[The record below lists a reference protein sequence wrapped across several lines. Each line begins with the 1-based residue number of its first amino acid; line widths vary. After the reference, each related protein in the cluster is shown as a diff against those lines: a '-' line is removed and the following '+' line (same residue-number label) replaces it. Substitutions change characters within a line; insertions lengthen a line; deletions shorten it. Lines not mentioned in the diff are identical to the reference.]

1 MSTAFSLGTPIGL
14 TRAERQRATLANL
27 IDATIRADKA
37 TLGFF
42 GELSEQAQRDT
53 GQQPTG
59 PGTFVVPPDML
70 GIAKRDMSVSGGD
83 RLIVGT
89 EIAGFADA
97 LAKGSIVGRLP
108 MVRHTG
114 LKGDQIITLKNA
126 AHAHTWLAADGS
138 SQIGDAQATYG
149 ELALAPRSVAAT
161 ITLSR
166 QFMTQMG
173 PLAAQFVDAGLA
185 RALAE
190 ALDGALLGGTGASG
204 QPAGIFIRPNIDS
217 RAGTSFALS
226 DAAAMLKVCDG
237 FASDAIVWVGGVD
250 AGEDLRQRLKSAN
263 GGATLIA
270 DDGKML
276 GYPVLISRSAGAQQL
291 VVTDWSK
298 AHFGEWGALELG
310 VDPYTNFKDGRVIV
324 RALWRVD
331 FGFERNQQI
340 AVCTAL
346 T

>member
-1 MSTAFSLGTPIGL
+1 
-14 TRAERQRATLANL
+14 
-27 IDATIRADKA
+27 
-37 TLGFF
+37 
-42 GELSEQAQRDT
+42 
-53 GQQPTG
+53 
-59 PGTFVVPPDML
+59 
-70 GIAKRDMSVSGGD
+70 
-83 RLIVGT
+83 
-89 EIAGFADA
+89 
-97 LAKGSIVGRLP
+97 
-108 MVRHTG
+108 MVQHTG
-114 LKGDQIITLKNA
+114 LKADQVITLKNT

-149 ELALAPRSVAAT
+149 QLALAPHSVAAT
-161 ITLSR
+161 LTLSR

-173 PLAAQFVDAGLA
+173 PLAAQFGDVGLA

-190 ALDGALLGGTGASG
+190 ALDGALFGGSGASG

-217 RAGTSFALS
+217 RAGTSFALA
-226 DAAAMLKVCDG
+226 DACAMLKVCDG
-237 FASDAIVWVGGVD
+237 YASDAITWVGGVD

-263 GGATLIA
+263 GGETLIA
-270 DDGKML
+270 DDGRLL
-276 GYPVLISRSAGAQQL
+276 GYPMLIARAVGAQQL

-298 AHFGEWGALELG
+298 AHFAEWGALELG
-310 VDPYTNFKDGRVIV
+310 VDPATYFKDGRVIV

>member
-1 MSTAFSLGTPIGL
+1 VIGN
-14 TRAERQRATLANL
+14 Q
-27 IDATIRADKA
+27 
-37 TLGFF
+37 
-42 GELSEQAQRDT
+42 
-53 GQQPTG
+53 
-59 PGTFVVPPDML
+59 
-70 GIAKRDMSVSGGD
+70 KRDMTVIGVQKRDLTVSGGD
-83 RLIVGT
+83 RYTVGT
-89 EIAGFADA
+89 EIGGFADA
-97 LAKGSIVGRLP
+97 LAKASIVGRLP

-114 LKGDQIITLKNA
+114 LKGDQVVTLKNT

-138 SQIGDAQATYG
+138 SQISDAQATYG
-149 ELALAPRSVAAT
+149 QLALAPKSVAAT
-161 ITLSR
+161 LTLSR

-190 ALDGALLGGTGASG
+190 ALDGALLGGSGASG
-204 QPAGIFIRPNIDS
+204 QPSGVFVRPNIDS

-226 DAAAMLKVCDG
+226 DGAAMLKVCDG
-237 FASDAIVWVGGVD
+237 YASDAISWVCGVD
-250 AGEDLRQRLKSAN
+250 VAEDLRQRQKHAN
-263 GGATLIA
+263 GGEMLMA
-270 DDGKML
+270 DDGRML
-276 GYPVLISRSAGAQQL
+276 GYPVLTSRSAGAQQL

-298 AHFGEWGALELG
+298 CHFAEWGALEVG
-310 VDPYTNFKDGRVIV
+310 VDPFTNFKDGRVIV

>member
-1 MSTAFSLGTPIGL
+1 MNNIFSLGHPIGL
-14 TRAERQRATLANL
+14 TRAERQRGALANL
-27 IDATIRADKA
+27 IDASIRGDKA
-37 TLGFF
+37 ELGFHA
-42 GELSEQAQRDT
+42 ELSEQQQRAT

-59 PGTFVVPPDML
+59 AGTFLIPPDVL
-70 GIAKRDMSVSGGD
+70 GIHKRDMTVSGGD
-83 RLIVGT
+83 RYTVGT
-89 EIAGFADA
+89 EIGGFADG
-97 LAKGSIVGRLP
+97 LAKGSLAGRLP
-108 MVRHTG
+108 MVRHAG
-114 LKGDQIITLKNA
+114 LQADQVITLKNT
-126 AHAHTWLAADGS
+126 AHQHTWLAADGT

-149 ELALAPRSVAAT
+149 QLSLAPKSVSAT
-161 ITLSR
+161 LTLSR
-166 QFMTQMG
+166 QFMKQMG
-173 PLAAQFVDAGLA
+173 PLAAQFVDTGLA

-190 ALDGALLGGTGASG
+190 ALDSALLGGSGASG

-237 FASDAIVWVGGVD
+237 YSSDAIAWVGGVD
-250 AGEDLRQRLKSAN
+250 AGEDLRQRAKIS
-263 GGATLIA
+263 GGGQVLLG
-270 DDGKML
+270 DDGRML
-276 GYPVLISRSAGAQQL
+276 GYPALISRSAGAQQL

-298 AHFGEWGALELG
+298 AHFAEWGAMEIG
-310 VDPYTNFKDGRVIV
+310 IDAMTCFKDGRVIV

>member
-1 MSTAFSLGTPIGL
+1 MNTFHLGTHIGL

-27 IDATIRADKA
+27 IDAQLRGDKA
-37 TLGFF
+37 ELGFF
-42 GELSEQAQRDT
+42 GELSEQEQRLT
-53 GQQPTG
+53 GQQPIG
-59 PGTFVVPPDML
+59 AGTFTVPPDML
-70 GIAKRDMSVSGGD
+70 GIHKRDMTVSGGE
-83 RLIVGT
+83 RYTVGT
-89 EIAGFADA
+89 EIGGFVDA
-97 LAKGSIVGRLP
+97 LAKGSVVGRLP

-114 LKGDQIITLKNA
+114 LKADQVVTLKNT

-149 ELALAPRSVAAT
+149 QLALAPRSVAAT
-161 ITLSR
+161 LILSR

-190 ALDGALLGGTGASG
+190 ALDGALFGGTGATG
-204 QPAGIFIRPNIDS
+204 QPSGIFIRPNIDS

-226 DAAAMLKVCDG
+226 DAAAMLKTCDG
-237 FASDAIVWVGGVD
+237 YATDSIVWTGGVD

-263 GGATLIA
+263 GGETLIA
-270 DDGKML
+270 DDGRML

-298 AHFGEWGALELG
+298 AHFAEWGAMELG
-310 VDPYTNFKDGRVIV
+310 IDNFTFFKDGRVIV